1 MIYYTYNNCNQTYS
15 PFINMCE
22 QKLSS
27 CTMTLLFFIK
37 SSHLGRRTN
46 CPYQKAVTVRDRT
59 PQPRRKVSMAKSQ
72 DCLQCTIRRNETYS
86 DLQTMTLMS
95 NPL

>member
-1 MIYYTYNNCNQTYS
+1 MIYYSYNNHNQSYS
-15 PFINMCE
+15 PFLNMCE

-46 CPYQKAVTVRDRT
+46 CPYQKAITVRNHT
-59 PQPRRKVSMAKSQ
+59 PPPRKVSMEKSQ
-72 DCLQCTIRRNETYS
+72 DCLQCTIRRTETYS
-86 DLQTMTLMS
+86 DLQTLTLALKS
-95 NPL
+95 L